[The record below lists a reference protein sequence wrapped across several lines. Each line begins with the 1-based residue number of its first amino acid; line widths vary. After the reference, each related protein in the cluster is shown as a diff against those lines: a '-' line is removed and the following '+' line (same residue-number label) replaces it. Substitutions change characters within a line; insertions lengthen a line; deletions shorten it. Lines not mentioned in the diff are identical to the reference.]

1 MPNPDPFFDLDD
13 VRRLAR
19 KWAVDCGH
27 LVEQR
32 RVALGFDRRQL
43 AAIVG
48 TTEATIHR
56 VESGVVAPRDYL
68 KMAIAAAL
76 AIDVSSLWPYP
87 ARSAVFEAAEALA

>member
-1 MPNPDPFFDLDD
+1 MINTAPFLDLDD

-27 LVEQR
+27 RVEQR
-32 RVALGFDRRQL
+32 RTELGWDRRKL
-43 AAIVG
+43 AALVG

-56 VESGVVAPRDYL
+56 VESGVMAPRDYL

-76 AIDVSSLWPYP
+76 AVDVATIWTYP
-87 ARSAVFEAAEALA
+87 TRTAVFEAAQAVA